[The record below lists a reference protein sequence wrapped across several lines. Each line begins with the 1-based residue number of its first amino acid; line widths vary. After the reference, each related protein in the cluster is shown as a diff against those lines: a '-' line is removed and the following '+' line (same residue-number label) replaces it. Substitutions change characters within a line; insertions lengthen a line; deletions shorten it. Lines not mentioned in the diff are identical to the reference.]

1 MWSCVDRWKPTSDAA
16 TQTELSFVHSFTL
29 VRSVPGQSDPGKEK
43 APDATPKVPAA
54 DSTFG
59 GAHGAIQAGA
69 LCGEVV
75 QSDTPRPFFRSDF
88 LDSPQTNPERQRRRS
103 ELSGMASSSKPAA
116 TLG

>member
-43 APDATPKVPAA
+43 APDAK
-54 DSTFG
+54 DSTWC

-69 LCGEVV
+69 LRGEVV